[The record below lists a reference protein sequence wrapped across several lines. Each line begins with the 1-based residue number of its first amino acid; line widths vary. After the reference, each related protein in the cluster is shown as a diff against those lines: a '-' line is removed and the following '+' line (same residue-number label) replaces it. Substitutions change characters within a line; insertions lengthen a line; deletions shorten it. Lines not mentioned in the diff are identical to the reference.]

1 MEFEDLFKSKI
12 ELMNENNN
20 LKTKLKDMEIEL
32 KKEKLNAINWETV
45 AKSLLDNSKGVG
57 GKLSKEEKIME
68 ISIDKKGLITL
79 TVNNEIRRVGSI
91 LFKANIDEI
100 PTLITEEYIYP
111 NDEKSSNNNK
121 KNSNK

>member
-57 GKLSKEEKIME
+57 GKFSKEEKIME

-79 TVNNEIRRVGSI
+79 TVNNEIRRVNSI
-91 LFKANIDEI
+91 LFKASIDEI
-100 PTLITEEYIYP
+100 PTLITKEYIYP

>member
-57 GKLSKEEKIME
+57 GKFPKEEKIME

-79 TVNNEIRRVGSI
+79 TVNNEIRRVSSI
-91 LFKANIDEI
+91 LFKASIDEI